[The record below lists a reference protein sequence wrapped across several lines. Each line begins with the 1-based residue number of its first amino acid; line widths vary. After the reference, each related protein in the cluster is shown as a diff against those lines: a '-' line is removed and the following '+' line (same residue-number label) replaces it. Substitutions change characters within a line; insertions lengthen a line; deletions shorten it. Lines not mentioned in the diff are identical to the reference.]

1 MWPKDGWGRIV
12 VELWVNFFLGPKEE
26 REMPLSNSCELFCW
40 RIFYLVCIFISL
52 FFFLFLH
59 YDSDPHRIC
68 QKGFSIILF
77 FIDEF
82 NAGGSESSSFHLCK
96 NPAIRLLPCS
106 HSASSSKTSR
116 QLDFS
121 GEPVIKERLG
131 SITYQLRVL
140 GQLEFRKFFLLLS
153 YIGRLV
159 LAISFFFFKIK
170 II

>member
-1 MWPKDGWGRIV
+1 MDG
-12 VELWVNFFLGPKEE
+12 VELQLNYELTFFQVQRRKEK
-26 REMPLSNSCELFCW
+26 CLFPIPVSFSAEG
-40 RIFYLVCIFISL
+40 IFYLVCICISL

-59 YDSDPHRIC
+59 YDSDPTEFVKKDFPSFC
-68 QKGFSIILF
+68 FLQTF
-77 FIDEF
+77 F

-96 NPAIRLLPCS
+96 NPSIRLLPCS

-159 LAISFFFFKIK
+159 LAISLFFLKTK